1 MAFRNVSF
9 PITLSRP
16 TDPMILGARMA
27 VADVLRLEAK
37 NAITR
42 GQSAGMDALTL
53 GQRIVMNYVN
63 AVRSSRFLRGFPQ
76 PVARWCF
83 EVEQATATLPASEA
97 YPAPQPNCVGSYGAG
112 WITAMPNRAIL
123 VSAGGVRAAGT
134 LGEGDAIVTHE
145 IREVR
150 LFKSLGNDGTPEYQ
164 CMIIMS
170 SDPAP
175 RRDADMPA
183 EPELETE
190 DL

>member
-1 MAFRNVSF
+1 MTFRHVSF

-16 TDPMILGARMA
+16 ADPMILGARMA
-27 VADVLRLEAK
+27 VADVLRSEAK
-37 NAITR
+37 AAITR
-42 GQSAGMDALTL
+42 GTSAGMDALTL

-63 AVRSSRFLRGFPQ
+63 AVRGSRFLRGFPQ

-97 YPAPQPNCVGSYGAG
+97 YPAVTPNSVGSYGAA
-112 WITAMPNRAIL
+112 WITLMPNRAVL
-123 VSAGGVRAAGT
+123 VSAGGVRAAGS
-134 LGEGDAIVTHE
+134 LGEGDAVIAHE

-150 LFKSLGNDGTPEYQ
+150 LYKSLGNDGTPEYG

-175 RRDADMPA
+175 RHDADMPA